1 LRPAAALAFRLE
13 VRVPTVGAAAAAA
26 AAAVAAAAAA
36 VALAVALAAAEAG
49 AKQAAE
55 EAAAEE
61 AAAEEVTVEA
71 AADELAAPGALGASG
86 LEYPSADRCN
96 ECSNGGSGAA
106 TNVADPAA
114 APLAAAAAAAEAA
127 LSEALVAV
135 AATVEAAALETAL
148 PSKALPLEVGE
159 GAAGGAAGTV
169 TRSVVTV
176 AMRCSSVAQSR
187 WREERVSSDA
197 KRGLPWS
204 AELSIGA
211 RRASQS
217 LTCGKRVERRGE
229 RVHAAVASRGG
240 PRSVSP

>member
-1 LRPAAALAFRLE
+1 VA
-13 VRVPTVGAAAAAA
+13 VAAA
-26 AAAVAAAAAA
+26 AAAVAAA

-106 TNVADPAA
+106 TNVADPTA

-135 AATVEAAALETAL
+135 AATVEAAALEGIAVGGGRRRGGWRGRHRHPKRRDCRHAL
-148 PSKALPLEVGE
+148 LQRRTVEV
-159 GAAGGAAGTV
+159 A
-169 TRSVVTV
+169 R
-176 AMRCSSVAQSR
+176 
-187 WREERVSSDA
+187 
-197 KRGLPWS
+197 
-204 AELSIGA
+204 GA
-211 RRASQS
+211 RVQRCQARAS
-217 LTCGKRVERRGE
+217 VERRAEHRRAEGL
-229 RVHAAVASRGG
+229 AVSHLWEEGG
-240 PRSVSP
+240 APW

>member
-1 LRPAAALAFRLE
+1 MAAL
-13 VRVPTVGAAAAAA
+13 AAAA
-26 AAAVAAAAAA
+26 AAAVAAMA
-36 VALAVALAAAEAG
+36 ALALAL
-49 AKQAAE
+49 
-55 EAAAEE
+55 
-61 AAAEEVTVEA
+61 AAEEVTVEA
-71 AADELAAPGALGASG
+71 AADELAAPGALDASG
-86 LEYPSADRCN
+86 FEYPSADRCN

-135 AATVEAAALETAL
+135 AATVEAAALDTAL
-148 PSKALPLEVGE
+148 PSKVLLLGVGE

-176 AMRCSSVAQSR
+176 AMRCCSVAQSR